1 MIYILGK
8 ECINESD
15 ELDDVVTS
23 ASTDIKDILDYL
35 SLENMTYFQMLDNTI
50 LIREDGSRDYFLLRV
65 SKNMIDNLEKYPS
78 KILLNNEIEYTEMK
92 RKVSVWC
99 SKISKE
105 MEEQERLEKEML
117 QKITEERERK
127 MYEKL
132 KKKYGNE

>member
-50 LIREDGSRDYFLLRV
+50 LIKENGSRDYFLLRV